1 MQYRQG
7 LAKNGSSGKRRLGVD
22 MGTQWL
28 AGSTLPA
35 GDYVCSDST
44 SDGMLGSASLR
55 VWGCCLGPVLV
66 LKWAKYPIGTA
77 GGRQNTQPAA
87 IRQWTGLWYDLGTLC
102 AKNGLIFWGLGA
114 VNHPQMASFGRCRM
128 GGFGWEVVVTHE
140 NVLQFGWYM
149 L

>member
-44 SDGMLGSASLR
+44 SDEMLGSASLR

-77 GGRQNTQPAA
+77 GGRQNTQLAA

-102 AKNGLIFWGLGA
+102 AKKWLDFLGSGCREPPPNGL
-114 VNHPQMASFGRCRM
+114 V
-128 GGFGWEVVVTHE
+128 WEVP
-140 NVLQFGWYM
+140 NGWFWVGGGGHP
-149 L
+149 